1 MLPSATSARL
11 VACVAFLW
19 AAPREASA
27 AVEFAGVLV
36 TSEKT
41 LFRLKDGA
49 AGAAAAWVQIGQTF
63 AGHEILHFD
72 AQQDALTLRQAGATS
87 VVRLKDAKVQ
97 PDASIVIGG
106 VVSLG
111 GGEKLE
117 VSRATLVFGQE
128 NSFPLR
134 EGLLCLITPTR
145 LPDGNIRYRL
155 AFERPDADGN
165 PERLSALSIIQRPGD
180 PISLHL
186 APEKNRADQPGLA
199 LAAPRNPSPPV
210 SPPPEREKPPRGRPL
225 QKTKP

>member
-1 MLPSATSARL
+1 MIPSATSASL

-27 AVEFAGVLV
+27 AIEFAGILV

-41 LFRLKDGA
+41 LFRLKDEA
-49 AGAAAAWVQIGQTF
+49 AGAAAAWVQVGQTF
-63 AGHEILHFD
+63 AGHEILRFD
-72 AQQDALTLRQAGATS
+72 AQQDALTLLKAGATS
-87 VVRLKDAKVQ
+87 AVRLKDSKVQ

-106 VVSLG
+106 VVSFG

-117 VSRATLVFGQE
+117 VSRATLVFDQE

-134 EGLLCLITPTR
+134 AGLICLITPTR
-145 LPDGNIRYRL
+145 LPDGNIRYLL

-165 PERLSALSIIQRPGD
+165 PERLSALTIIQRPGD
-180 PISLHL
+180 PISLQL
-186 APEKNRADQPGLA
+186 TSEKNPADQLGLT
-199 LAAPRNPSPPV
+199 LVPPRNPPPPV
-210 SPPPEREKPPRGRPL
+210 SPPPEREKAPRGQPL